1 MSKKEVGAYV
11 YISNNKIQVLT
22 GMYAKNKIQV
32 RQVYE
37 EELEEGSIL
46 NGIIMNNYALQE
58 TLTEMWTKNNLPT
71 KPVYLIVNGSSIT
84 VKPLKIPQT
93 PEKNIPGLIKSEFRD
108 MEEIQNLLVD
118 YSIVNP
124 KMEDGSCSI
133 LAVLSTKDF
142 INSYVELFQNAKI
155 ELESIDLAQN
165 ALIKIMKRLKSTQNK
180 TFTVFILDNN
190 MLMQCLFANNNFI
203 MTRRSRI
210 LADPSDSEFARE
222 IGQNINSIIQFH
234 KSKQIGTEITDFFLC
249 GFSQEAYA
257 LFDEFARNFGV
268 KVQAFPEYLPTEII
282 LPEGQNP
289 SNVIIPLGGMIRYSS

>member
-71 KPVYLIVNGSSIT
+71 KPVHLIVNGSSIT

-93 PEKNIPGLIKSEFRD
+93 PKKNIPGLIKSEFRD

-142 INSYVELFQNAKI
+142 INSYMELFQNAKI
-155 ELESIDLAQN
+155 ELESIDLMQN
-165 ALIKIMKRLKSTQNK
+165 ALIKITKRLKYTQNK

-190 MLMQCLFANNNFI
+190 MLIQCLFANNNFI

-210 LADPSDSEFARE
+210 LTDPSDSEFVHE

-234 KSKQIGTEITDFFLC
+234 KSEQTGTEITDFFFC

>member
-155 ELESIDLAQN
+155 ELESIDLMQN
-165 ALIKIMKRLKSTQNK
+165 ALIKIMKRLKYTQNK

-222 IGQNINSIIQFH
+222 IGQDINSIIQFH
-234 KSKQIGTEITDFFLC
+234 KSEQTGTEITDFFLC